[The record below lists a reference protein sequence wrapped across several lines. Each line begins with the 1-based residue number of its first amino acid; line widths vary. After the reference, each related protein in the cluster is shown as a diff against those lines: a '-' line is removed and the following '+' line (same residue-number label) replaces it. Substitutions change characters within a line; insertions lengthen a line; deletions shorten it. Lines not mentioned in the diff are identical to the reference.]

1 MRGVLRLALAV
12 CALATFIHAAGTA
25 WAQDKPLRVALMPFT
40 NTMRLMEMYQPL
52 RESLQATLG
61 RPVYLLTAADYESY
75 FRLMREQGYDIA
87 VTGPHFGAWAIAH
100 GARPLLRYGPT
111 LKPILVVR
119 ADSPITSPLDLHGKV
134 LTLSNRLSVSS
145 ITGQAWLAGL
155 GLTEGRDYRLTVS
168 PTHTT
173 AIMSVVMGEADA
185 AITTHTPVQQAP
197 EDTRKAIRVIES
209 PKGFPHLFT
218 IASPTMPA
226 EQAERVK
233 AALLTFADTAAGK
246 DFLESSG
253 YRSYRDISAEDL
265 ESLRGPVSL
274 LSTIVPEA
282 AQ

>member
-1 MRGVLRLALAV
+1 MKGVLRLALAV
-12 CALATFIHAAGTA
+12 CALATFIHAAGMA
-25 WAQDKPLRVALMPFT
+25 WAQDRPLRVALLPFT

-61 RPVYLLTAADYESY
+61 QPVHLFTAADFDSH
-75 FRLMREQGYDIA
+75 FRLVRDRDYDIA
-87 VTGPHFGAWAIAH
+87 ITGPHFGAWAIAH
-100 GARPLLRYGPT
+100 GARPLLRYSPT

-197 EDTRKAIRVIES
+197 EDTRKAIRIIES
-209 PKGFPHLFT
+209 PEGVPHLFT
-218 IASPTMPA
+218 IANPAMPA
-226 EQAERVK
+226 EQAARIK

-246 DFLESSG
+246 EFLEHSG
-253 YRSYRDISAEDL
+253 YRSYRDISDQDL

-274 LSTIVPEA
+274 MSGIVPEA